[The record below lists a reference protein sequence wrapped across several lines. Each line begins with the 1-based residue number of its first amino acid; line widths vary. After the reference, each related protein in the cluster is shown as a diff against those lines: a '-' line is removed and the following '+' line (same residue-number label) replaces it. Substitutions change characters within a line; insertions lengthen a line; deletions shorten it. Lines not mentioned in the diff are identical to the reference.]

1 MDEEQALDTLN
12 FYKEKGSASLILI
25 TGDKKK
31 REDLISKFIGNEPNF
46 VFKANP
52 QTTLKD
58 FADCYFNWI
67 GNKTILPKNWMDMFF
82 HMKVVQL
89 IPDIKIIF
97 DEASY
102 LEFADSMFIPS
113 LKYAWDNIFS
123 ENPDLIL
130 ILGCTDETW
139 MRERVSFNP
148 AFVGRISQLIRLEK
162 T

>member
-1 MDEEQALDTLN
+1 MDEEKALDTLN
-12 FYKEKGSASLILI
+12 FYKDKGSASLILI
-25 TGDKKK
+25 TGKKQK
-31 REDLISKFIGNEPNF
+31 REDLISKFIDSEPIF
-46 VFKANP
+46 IFKATP

-58 FADCYFNWI
+58 FADEYYNWI
-67 GNKTILPKNWMDMFF
+67 GYDKGVPKNWMDMFSK
-82 HMKVVQL
+82 MKNVQL
-89 IPDIKIIF
+89 IPDIRLIF
-97 DEASY
+97 DEVSY
-102 LEFADSMFIPS
+102 MEFPDSMFIPS

-162 T
+162 N